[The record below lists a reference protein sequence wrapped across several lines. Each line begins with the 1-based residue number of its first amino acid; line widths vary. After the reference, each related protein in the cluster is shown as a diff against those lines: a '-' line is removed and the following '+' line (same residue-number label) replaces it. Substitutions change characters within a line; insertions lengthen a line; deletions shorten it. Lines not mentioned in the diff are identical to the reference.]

1 MATKAKKRQKRSP
14 RWLTRAL
21 RIVGL
26 FLLFV
31 VALTALLRF
40 VPVPFSAYMAQ
51 QQLGHWL
58 TGDFAFK
65 TRYDWVSLDRISK
78 PMQLAVIA
86 AEDQQ
91 FPSHFGIDWQAVEK
105 AYQHNQASA
114 RVRGGSTISQ
124 QTAKNLY
131 LWHGQ
136 SWLRKG
142 LEVPTT
148 WLLETLWDKNR
159 ILEVYLNIAE
169 FGDGIYGVEAAAQHF
184 FNTSAAKLTNAQ
196 AALLASSLPNPHI
209 YRVDAPSQAMLRKQ
223 QWILRQMQALGGK
236 PFLQRLE

>member
-1 MATKAKKRQKRSP
+1 MAIKKVAWRR
-14 RWLTRAL
+14 RIARRTV
-21 RIVGL
+21 RIVAYC
-26 FLLFV
+26 V
-31 VALTALLRF
+31 VFMVMLTALLRF

-51 QQLGHWL
+51 QQLRHWF

-65 TRYDWVSLDRISK
+65 THYQWVNLDQMSK
-78 PMQLAVIA
+78 AMQLAVIA

-91 FPSHFGIDWQAVEK
+91 FPRHFGIDWIAIEK
-105 AYQHNQASA
+105 AYKHNQVNKA
-114 RVRGGSTISQ
+114 VRGGSTISQ

-136 SWLRKG
+136 SWLRKA
-142 LEVPTT
+142 LEVPIT
-148 WLLETLWDKNR
+148 WLLEAMWDKNR

-184 FNTSAAKLTNAQ
+184 FHTSVRKLTTSQ

-209 YRVDAPSQAMLRKQ
+209 YRVNVPSRAMLRKQ
-223 QWILRQMQALGGK
+223 QWIMRQMQALGGS
-236 PFLQRLE
+236 PFLDKLE

>member
-1 MATKAKKRQKRSP
+1 MATKTKKRAVQKRNIA
-14 RWLTRAL
+14 RRVLRYVGYFAL
-21 RIVGL
+21 AL
-26 FLLFV
+26 

-51 QQLGHWL
+51 QQLSHWL
-58 TGDFAFK
+58 TGDFHFK
-65 TRYDWVSLDRISK
+65 THYEWVSLDRISK

-91 FPSHFGIDWQAVEK
+91 FPSHFGIDWQAIVK
-105 AYQHNQASA
+105 AYRHNQASQ

-136 SWLRKG
+136 SWLRKA

-169 FGDGIYGVEAAAQHF
+169 FGDGIYGVEAASQHF
-184 FNTSAAKLTNAQ
+184 FHTSAAKLSNVQ

-209 YRVDAPSQAMLRKQ
+209 YRVNAPSRAMLRKQ

-236 PFLQRLE
+236 PFLQRLD